1 MARFRVIFV
10 LVALSAVG
18 STSHAQQWG
27 RSSST
32 ASGRHGSTQESQQAT
47 GGAWNGTASQ
57 WGGSPVQAPAGSRLR
72 FQYVIPSNAY
82 IPVAVAAVAPVAV
95 TYVVDTVYAPAPA
108 GAVEMRVVTSRHEPR
123 EQTTLD
129 VYREQ
134 RFGKP

>member
-1 MARFRVIFV
+1 MTRFRMMFI
-10 LVALSAVG
+10 LVALLAAASPARAQHRGGGPV
-18 STSHAQQWG
+18 SSDRHDAPAETKHA
-27 RSSST
+27 S
-32 ASGRHGSTQESQQAT
+32 

-57 WGGSPVQAPAGSRLR
+57 WGGSPVQAPAVSRLR

-82 IPVAVAAVAPVAV
+82 IPVAVEAVRPIAV
-95 TYVVDTVYAPAPA
+95 TYVVDTAYAPVPA

-123 EQTTLD
+123 EQTTMD

>member
-1 MARFRVIFV
+1 MIRFRMMFV
-10 LVALSAVG
+10 LVALLAAASPARAQHWGGGPVSSDRHDASAEMK
-18 STSHAQQWG
+18 H
-27 RSSST
+27 
-32 ASGRHGSTQESQQAT
+32 ASG
-47 GGAWNGTASQ
+47 GGWNGTASQ
-57 WGGSPVQAPAGSRLR
+57 WGGSPVQAPAASRSR

-82 IPVAVAAVAPVAV
+82 IPVVVAAAAPVAV

-123 EQTTLD
+123 EQTTMD

>member
-1 MARFRVIFV
+1 MTRFRVIFV

-18 STSHAQQWG
+18 STAHAQQWG

-32 ASGRHGSTQESQQAT
+32 ASGRHGSTQESQQAS

-57 WGGSPVQAPAGSRLR
+57 WGGSPVQAPAASRLR

-123 EQTTLD
+123 EQTTMD

>member
-1 MARFRVIFV
+1 MTRFRMMFV
-10 LVALSAVG
+10 LVALLAAASPARAQHRRGGPVSSDRHDASAE
-18 STSHAQQWG
+18 TKQ
-27 RSSST
+27 
-32 ASGRHGSTQESQQAT
+32 AS
-47 GGAWNGTASQ
+47 GGAWNDTASQ
-57 WGGSPVQAPAGSRLR
+57 WGGSPVQAPAASRLR

-82 IPVAVAAVAPVAV
+82 IPVAVAAAAPVAV

-108 GAVEMRVVTSRHEPR
+108 GAVEMRVVTSQHEPR

>member
-1 MARFRVIFV
+1 MTRVRMMLV
-10 LVALSAVG
+10 PVALLLAAGSAR
-18 STSHAQQWG
+18 AQHWG
-27 RSSST
+27 GHSSSAADKHD
-32 ASGRHGSTQESQQAT
+32 ASAETKHAS

-57 WGGSPVQAPAGSRLR
+57 WGGSPVQARAASRVRLQ
-72 FQYVIPSNAY
+72 FVIPANAY
-82 IPVAVAAVAPVAV
+82 IPVAVAAAAPVAV

-123 EQTTLD
+123 ERTTMD

>member
-1 MARFRVIFV
+1 MTRFRVIFV

-32 ASGRHGSTQESQQAT
+32 ASGRHGSTQESQQAS

-57 WGGSPVQAPAGSRLR
+57 WGGSPVQAPAASRLR

-82 IPVAVAAVAPVAV
+82 IPVAVAAAAPVAV
-95 TYVVDTVYAPAPA
+95 TYVVDTVYALAPA

-123 EQTTLD
+123 EQTTMD

>member
-1 MARFRVIFV
+1 MTRSRVIFV

-27 RSSST
+27 RSSSA

-57 WGGSPVQAPAGSRLR
+57 WGGSPVQPPAGSRLR
-72 FQYVIPSNAY
+72 FQYVIPSSAY

-95 TYVVDTVYAPAPA
+95 TYVVDTVYAPASA
-108 GAVEMRVVTSRHEPR
+108 DAVEMRVVTSRHEPR
-123 EQTTLD
+123 EQTTMD

-134 RFGKP
+134 RFGRP

>member
-1 MARFRVIFV
+1 MTRFRVIFV

-32 ASGRHGSTQESQQAT
+32 ASGRHGSTQESQQAS

-57 WGGSPVQAPAGSRLR
+57 WGGSPVQAPAASRLR
-72 FQYVIPSNAY
+72 FQYVIPSNVY
-82 IPVAVAAVAPVAV
+82 IPVAVAAAAPVAV
-95 TYVVDTVYAPAPA
+95 TYVVDTVYALAPA
-108 GAVEMRVVTSRHEPR
+108 GAVEMRVLTSRHEPR
-123 EQTTLD
+123 EQTTMD

>member
-1 MARFRVIFV
+1 MTRFRVIFV

-27 RSSST
+27 RSSNT
-32 ASGRHGSTQESQQAT
+32 ASGRHGSTQESQQAS

-57 WGGSPVQAPAGSRLR
+57 WGGSPVQAPAASRLR

-82 IPVAVAAVAPVAV
+82 IPVAVAAAAPVAV
-95 TYVVDTVYAPAPA
+95 TYVVDTVYALAPA

-123 EQTTLD
+123 EQTTMD

>member
-1 MARFRVIFV
+1 
-10 LVALSAVG
+10 
-18 STSHAQQWG
+18 
-27 RSSST
+27 
-32 ASGRHGSTQESQQAT
+32 
-47 GGAWNGTASQ
+47 
-57 WGGSPVQAPAGSRLR
+57 
-72 FQYVIPSNAY
+72 VIPSNAY

-123 EQTTLD
+123 EQTTMD

>member
-1 MARFRVIFV
+1 MTRFRVIFV

-32 ASGRHGSTQESQQAT
+32 ASGRHGSTQESQQAS

-57 WGGSPVQAPAGSRLR
+57 WGGSPVQAPAASRLR

-82 IPVAVAAVAPVAV
+82 IPVAVAAAAPVAV

-123 EQTTLD
+123 EQTTMD